1 MSQALVEWYKNYEP
15 FRGLQVF
22 STLFQGGASS
32 FSFMPNHPAIYNYDI
47 PTKGV
52 NFYAAEKAKIAT
64 NYETGW
70 RNHEYPE
77 FGMIV
82 GPANRVCEC
91 DFTKNDRPINVFVL
105 SVDGNEASEMVS
117 DFQALDR
124 LDYGELHNVPV
135 VDQWSNQAYLYMSE
149 KVMQREHA
157 DPLFHEGIITAFVRN
172 AFALAH
178 AGKLKRR
185 RAEKLAPKELALT
198 LDYIS
203 VNYGSQL
210 SLQELAGLSGYSKY
224 HFLRAFSNSV
234 GKTPYHYVLMERV
247 KRAADL
253 LRNSNVSISDIADI
267 TGFADQAHLTRQVH
281 RFVGQTPARLRGE
294 KIAQAASKEKVA
306 ELN

>member
-52 NFYAAEKAKIAT
+52 NFYAAERAKIAT

-70 RNHEYPE
+70 RHHDYPE

-91 DFTKNDRPINVFVL
+91 DFSKNDRPINVFVL
-105 SVDGNEASEMVS
+105 SVDGAEASEMVS
-117 DFQALDR
+117 DLTQFDR
-124 LDYGELHNVPV
+124 LDYGELHNEPV
-135 VDQWSNQAYLYMSE
+135 VDPWSTQAYLYMSE
-149 KVMQREHA
+149 KVMLREHA

-172 AFALAH
+172 AFSLAH
-178 AGKLKRR
+178 SSKIRRR
-185 RAEKLAPKELALT
+185 RAERLAAKELSIT

-203 VNYGSQL
+203 SNYGTPL

-224 HFLRAFSNSV
+224 HFLRAFSNTV
-234 GKTPYHYVLMERV
+234 GKTPYQFVLRERV

-253 LRNSNVSISDIADI
+253 LRNTNVSISDIADI

-281 RFVGQTPARLRGE
+281 RLVGQTPARLRGE
-294 KIAQAASKEKVA
+294 KLVLAASREKLV
-306 ELN
+306 EVS